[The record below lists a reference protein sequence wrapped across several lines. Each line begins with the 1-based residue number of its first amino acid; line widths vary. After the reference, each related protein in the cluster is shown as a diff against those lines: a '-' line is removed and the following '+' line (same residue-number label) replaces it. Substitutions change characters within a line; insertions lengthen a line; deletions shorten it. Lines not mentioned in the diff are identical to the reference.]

1 MGYRIAFSMH
11 ARPPRARG
19 HRVGAWTH
27 FPLACLAALA
37 LVAVAGC
44 GSSKPAYCSDRA
56 NLEKTVKGVTN
67 ISASSPVSTL
77 LTTFE
82 QIQTEAAAAVSSAKT
97 YFPSQTSAIKSSVA
111 TLTSDVKALRSSPS
125 PAQIATIAS
134 DAMSV
139 VNSVKSFVDATSSK
153 CS

>member
-1 MGYRIAFSMH
+1 M
-11 ARPPRARG
+11 
-19 HRVGAWTH
+19 
-27 FPLACLAALA
+27 
-37 LVAVAGC
+37 
-44 GSSKPAYCSDRA
+44 
-56 NLEKTVKGVTN
+56 TN

-82 QIQTEAAAAVSSAKT
+82 QIQTEAAAAVSSAKSD
-97 YFPSQTSAIKSSVA
+97 FPSQTSALKSSVA

-134 DAMSV
+134 DATSV